1 MHHRIAATAAMSA
14 ALVAVL
20 ASAPTASAE
29 PSPPN
34 CPSGN
39 VCVFDSNT
47 TTDGPAVIKTAGDW
61 RGSHQTSIVGSTIF
75 NNGTRQPGH
84 DHIQATWVSNGRLYD
99 RCLHFN
105 PGPGDYKLIIGDH
118 ATITSLT
125 WRGECDF

>member
-1 MHHRIAATAAMSA
+1 MHQRIAVTAALSA

-29 PSPPN
+29 PTPPD

-39 VCVFDSNT
+39 VCVFDSNVG
-47 TTDGPAVIKTAGDW
+47 TDGPAVIKTTGNW
-61 RGSHQTSIVGSTIF
+61 RGSHPTGIVGSTIF

-84 DHIQATWVSNGRLYD
+84 DHIQATWVFNGQTFG

-105 PGPGDYKLIIGDH
+105 PGPGDYKLIIGSK
-118 ATITSLT
+118 ATLTSLA
-125 WRGECDF
+125 WRGECDD

>member
-1 MHHRIAATAAMSA
+1 MHQRLAATAAMSA

-20 ASAPTASAE
+20 AGAPTASAE
-29 PSPPN
+29 PSPPG

-39 VCVFDSNT
+39 VCVFDSNVGT
-47 TTDGPAVIKTAGDW
+47 VGPAVIKTTGNR

-84 DHIQATWVSNGRLYD
+84 DHIRATWVLNGRLYD
-99 RCLHFN
+99 RCLHVN
-105 PGPGDYKLIIGDH
+105 PGPGDYKLIIGGH